1 MLGAVF
7 CSGPEAVLSGPLSKA
22 LGRKFRREKEDK
34 NDGEGDDP
42 KP

>member
-22 LGRKFRREKEDK
+22 PGRKFRREKEDK
-34 NDGEGDDP
+34 PDGEENDP
-42 KP
+42 KL

>member
-1 MLGAVF
+1 MLGAVS
-7 CSGPEAVLSGPLSKA
+7 CSGAAAVLPEPLSKA